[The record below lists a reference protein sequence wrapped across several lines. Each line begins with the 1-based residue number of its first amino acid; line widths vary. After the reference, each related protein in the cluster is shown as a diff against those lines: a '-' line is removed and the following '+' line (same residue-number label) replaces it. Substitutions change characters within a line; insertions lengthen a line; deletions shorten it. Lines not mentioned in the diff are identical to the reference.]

1 MMSRQSLLVSH
12 DHFVKAYKN
21 YMADPSKDIRE
32 LFSGRNSVGENV
44 TRVVISSIGGDGKE
58 VTAKDMADSIE
69 KAAKKQVK
77 SNEDFID
84 LEFYPK
90 IKK

>member
-44 TRVVISSIGGDGKE
+44 IRVVISSIGGGKK
-58 VTAKDMADSIE
+58 VTAKDIADSIE
-69 KAAKKQVK
+69 EAAKKQVK
-77 SNEDFID
+77 SNEDFIN